1 MALKIHKFARKPFY
15 VDAVR
20 VSEPNIEEVANWCEG
35 EIKTDD
41 QGKKYIHIKGVYR
54 PLNDKQ
60 TQAYVGD
67 WVLLAATG
75 FKVYIP
81 KAFDKSFEKVKYLS
95 KAQADDAGIKV
106 PHEPSRPPER
116 AKVRQQVVDT
126 PKFGHEEGQDPDE
139 KLPVPTPAAMPPKAR
154 GDVNKP
160 FEVTVEDK
168 QQAEA
173 DKLIKEVLRHDN
185 SRT

>member
-20 VSEPNIEEVANWCEG
+20 VSESNFEEVAEWCGG

-41 QGKKYIHIKGVYR
+41 QNKKYIHIKGVYR

-81 KAFDKSFEKVKYLS
+81 KAFDKSFEKVKHLS
-95 KAQADDAGIKV
+95 KAQADEAGITV
-106 PHEPSRPPER
+106 PHEPSQPPER
-116 AKVRQQVVDT
+116 PNRAKEAELRQVQVDHQ
-126 PKFGHEEGQDPDE
+126 KA
-139 KLPVPTPAAMPPKAR
+139 TPATMPPKAK
-154 GDVNKP
+154 GDVSKP
-160 FEVTVEDK
+160 FEISTEEQ

-173 DKLIKEVLRHDN
+173 DKLIKEVLRHDP
-185 SRT
+185 SKSERA